1 MRTSKL
7 EPPCQ
12 NWFITRWVYPF
23 VSANPRKS
31 WRDQSPGAHLQDL
44 GGLLIDE
51 EVIQSIPQTVVPLSI
66 LHTNWLMITMLAH
79 FSCLINIFFL
89 SLSILILSYFFF
101 YWFQGATMQARA
113 FGSNMKRLKDSW
125 LKGRSTPCLISQY
138 AQESMS
144 PWPIETPWWFTGAY
158 KIIYIYT
165 LYEMS
170 WFPANST

>member
-89 SLSILILSYFFF
+89 ESQHTDFKLFFLLLVCRVQLCKRVHLVATWSNSKTAGWREGLRLV
-101 YWFQGATMQARA
+101 WFHSMPKRA
-113 FGSNMKRLKDSW
+113 WVHDL
-125 LKGRSTPCLISQY
+125 
-138 AQESMS
+138 
-144 PWPIETPWWFTGAY
+144 
-158 KIIYIYT
+158 
-165 LYEMS
+165 
-170 WFPANST
+170 